1 MPKNFNS
8 PEPQMQAQTQAPVE
22 SAVMPEAEKPIEH
35 KTPTLYDAITVGLS
49 REDVNALDTIRKDIQ
64 ANEFIVKCLFS
75 EDATLDIKINKHV
88 KIAARVLSTEERD
101 NLEGYLYAKDIYKL
115 YADEDEG
122 EIKAIMSEANLDF
135 ANAKDLFLRTFP
147 KGVAQSRYV
156 KTAVALSVMKIN
168 GKNTGN
174 TLLER
179 FHAISKLPAILT
191 QQIQGYLTLFERAIK
206 LELSDEESLKN

>member
-8 PEPQMQAQTQAPVE
+8 PEPQMQAQTQAPLE
-22 SAVMPEAEKPIEH
+22 SATMPEAEKPIEH

-75 EDATLDIKINKHV
+75 EDAMLDIKINKHV

>member
-8 PEPQMQAQTQAPVE
+8 PEPQMQAQTQAPLE
-22 SAVMPEAEKPIEH
+22 PAAMPEAEKSIEH

-49 REDVNALDTIRKDIQ
+49 REDINALDTIRKDIQ

-75 EDATLDIKINKHV
+75 EDAVLDIKINKHV

-174 TLLER
+174 TLIER

>member
-8 PEPQMQAQTQAPVE
+8 PEPQMQAQTQAPLE

-75 EDATLDIKINKHV
+75 EDAMLDIKINKHV